1 MHKKLFAL
9 LLALSMVLSLA
20 MGVSAAGAASGSCG
34 EDARWSFADGT
45 LTISGTG
52 PMMDYREYDWEQ
64 DKDYFFDKP
73 WDGFS
78 QEIRRIVIGEGITR
92 LGSDAFTNL
101 SNLQSV
107 KLPSTLTEIGNF
119 VFWGCSSLESI
130 ELPEGLTSLG
140 QHCFFGT
147 GLKAVEIPA
156 SVTFVDA
163 CVFDS
168 CKALTDVYFR
178 SDPNIPSFTT
188 GNSIFENC
196 TALKEIRVEEG
207 HLALRSID
215 GALYFMWDSGE
226 MALNSYPAG
235 RENTELRI
243 ADKTVLVEQS
253 SVWGNPHLR
262 NVIIPDTVTKIGNNA
277 FMGCDNMETVKFEG
291 SAPEIQANAFWG
303 ANVTIYYPA
312 GDESWDAREQWT
324 ADYLVGWQGSLVWE
338 SYVPEVRTGTC
349 GDNAVWQFKNG
360 KLTISGT
367 GAIYDYEPGVENT
380 TTAPWSAFAEEI
392 TEVVIDDGITKIGQM
407 DFRGLSELKNV
418 TIPDS
423 VTFIG
428 NWAFWDC
435 KSLEAVD
442 LPDYLTGIGQEAFEW
457 CSSLKTIEIPAT
469 VTFLDGGAFDFC
481 TGLTDVY
488 FRSDPNLPSFM
499 TAHSLFRAC
508 RSLEQIRVEEG
519 HIAMKSID
527 GVLYLYD
534 EASGALTLTN
544 YPLGRKDAQFRVPDG
559 TTTVGQFSMMG
570 APSLETVVFPDSLTK
585 IAYSALSG
593 CYDLK
598 SVRFEGSAPEL
609 EESVFLG
616 CNLTAFYPMDD
627 PTWAAIEGWTDRYL
641 VGGPMVG
648 GHQGSIEWVP
658 YVASAEGICGD
669 NATWHLKNGELTISG
684 TGEMYDNWTIDN
696 EQWAGLRDQ
705 ITHLVVEDGI
715 TYIGAY
721 SFGWCRN
728 LSSVTLSDTVTD
740 IGSAAFFYCEDLG
753 SIELPETLTSI
764 GNNAF
769 AHSGLKTIEIPE
781 NVTFLGANAF
791 ANCENLADVL
801 ILGNSELPGMTTG
814 NSVFESCS
822 SLARIRVEEDH
833 PFLRSMEG
841 VLYIE
846 DYDGSL
852 RLNSY
857 PAGREE
863 AAFELAENTVS
874 IEQYAF
880 RGAERLQEVTIP
892 ATVTHVGSG
901 AFQDNVN
908 LKLVSFQ
915 GSAPEFGQMDVFSG
929 CALTIRYPSGD
940 SSWDDRESWNL
951 GGSITWE
958 AQSTVNPFGDVPA
971 GAFYEK
977 PVLWA
982 VEKGITSGTSAGTFS
997 PGNDCLR
1004 AQVVTFLW
1012 RAAGEPEPSSTV
1024 NPFEDVTEGDFYYK
1038 AVLWA
1043 VENGITNG
1051 SDATHFNPMGVC
1063 NRAQV
1068 VTFLHR
1074 AFGNPA
1080 VENAA
1085 NPFTDVT
1092 GDTWYAAPVLWAVE
1106 NSITN
1111 GLTATEF
1118 GPNSNCNRAQIVTFL
1133 YRAYT

>member
-20 MGVSAAGAASGSCG
+20 VGVSAAGAASGSCG
-34 EDARWSFADGT
+34 ENAVWSYADGT

-52 PMMDYREYDWEQ
+52 PMKDYREYDWEQ
-64 DKDYFFDKP
+64 DQEYFFDKP
-73 WDGFS
+73 WDAFS

-92 LGSDAFTNL
+92 LGNDAFTNL

-119 VFWGCSSLESI
+119 VFWGCGSLTEV
-130 ELPEGLTSLG
+130 ELPEGLTALG
-140 QHCFFGT
+140 QQCFFGT

-163 CVFDS
+163 NVFDS

-243 ADKTVLVEQS
+243 ADKTVLIEQF
-253 SVWGNPHLR
+253 SVYGNPYLR

-277 FMGCDNMETVKFEG
+277 FMGCDNLETVKFEG

-303 ANVTIYYPA
+303 TNVTIYYPA
-312 GDESWDAREQWT
+312 GDESWDARDQWT

-407 DFRGLSELKNV
+407 DFRGLCELKNV

-559 TTTVGQFSMMG
+559 TTTVSQFSMMG

-627 PTWAAIEGWTDRYL
+627 PTWAAIEGWTERYL

-658 YVASAEGICGD
+658 YDPNHIHDYSAVVTAPTCTEQGFTTYTCGCGDTYVDDYVDALGHDYTDGIC
-669 NATWHLKNGELTISG
+669 S
-684 TGEMYDNWTIDN
+684 
-696 EQWAGLRDQ
+696 RC
-705 ITHLVVEDGI
+705 
-715 TYIGAY
+715 GA
-721 SFGWCRN
+721 
-728 LSSVTLSDTVTD
+728 V
-740 IGSAAFFYCEDLG
+740 
-753 SIELPETLTSI
+753 
-764 GNNAF
+764 
-769 AHSGLKTIEIPE
+769 
-781 NVTFLGANAF
+781 
-791 ANCENLADVL
+791 
-801 ILGNSELPGMTTG
+801 
-814 NSVFESCS
+814 
-822 SLARIRVEEDH
+822 
-833 PFLRSMEG
+833 
-841 VLYIE
+841 
-846 DYDGSL
+846 
-852 RLNSY
+852 
-857 PAGREE
+857 RE
-863 AAFELAENTVS
+863 
-874 IEQYAF
+874 
-880 RGAERLQEVTIP
+880 
-892 ATVTHVGSG
+892 
-901 AFQDNVN
+901 
-908 LKLVSFQ
+908 
-915 GSAPEFGQMDVFSG
+915 
-929 CALTIRYPSGD
+929 
-940 SSWDDRESWNL
+940 
-951 GGSITWE
+951 
-958 AQSTVNPFGDVPA
+958 NPFGDVPA
-971 GAFYEK
+971 GAFYEE

-1106 NSITN
+1106 NGITN